1 MGGGTNIT
9 SSCSQKEH
17 GMYKEQKG
25 QLGRKQR
32 EACGLEAK
40 RKITAE
46 AATWSE
52 DREESRCHSSI

>member
-32 EACGLEAK
+32 EACGEL
-40 RKITAE
+40 T
-46 AATWSE
+46 
-52 DREESRCHSSI
+52 ESNHRL